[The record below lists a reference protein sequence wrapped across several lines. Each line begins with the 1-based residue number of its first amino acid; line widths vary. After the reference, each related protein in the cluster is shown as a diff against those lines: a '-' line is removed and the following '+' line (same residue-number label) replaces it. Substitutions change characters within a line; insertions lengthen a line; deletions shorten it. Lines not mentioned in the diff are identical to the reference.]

1 MKVFAMPVPPHL
13 PAPVPQA
20 GEGSVV
26 SRGATFTEC
35 FSAQRI
41 LAIETSTE
49 ACSVAL
55 LVDGQVRY
63 RSVPASSG
71 HSESVLPLI
80 RELLMDADISLKA
93 LDAIAYGAGPGAFTG
108 LRLAC
113 GVAQGLA
120 FGAGLPVLGVGSLE
134 ALAWASGKPR
144 VYAALDARMNEVY
157 FAAYRIAGLY
167 LEEELAPGVAH
178 AEAAGVPDGQGWFGC
193 GSGFLS
199 YGDELVKRLGPA
211 LSGFDAALV
220 PDASAVAQLAAA
232 RLAIRAG
239 LDPFEAQ
246 PVYVR
251 QKVALTTAERLA
263 RGGKA

>member
-1 MKVFAMPVPPHL
+1 M
-13 PAPVPQA
+13 
-20 GEGSVV
+20 
-26 SRGATFTEC
+26 
-35 FSAQRI
+35 SARISSAKRI

-49 ACSVAL
+49 TCSVAL
-55 LVDGQVRY
+55 LLDGHVRH

-71 HSESVLPLI
+71 HSERVLPLI
-80 RELLMDADISLKA
+80 RELLDEADLSLKG
-93 LDAIAYGAGPGAFTG
+93 LNAIAYGAGPGAFTG

-120 FGAGLPVLGVGSLE
+120 FGAGLPVIGVGSLE

-157 FAAYRIAGLY
+157 FAAYRIEGLD
-167 LEEELAPGVAH
+167 LEQELAPGVAH
-178 AEAAGVPDGQGWFGC
+178 AGDAGLPAGEGWFGC
-193 GSGFLS
+193 GSGFS
-199 YGDELVKRLGPA
+199 AYGEELVKRLGPA
-211 LSGFDAALV
+211 LTGFDAALV

-232 RLAIRAG
+232 RLAIQAG

-246 PVYVR
+246 PAYVR
-251 QKVALTTAERLA
+251 QKVALTTAERLD

>member
-1 MKVFAMPVPPHL
+1 MSTHITSSK
-13 PAPVPQA
+13 
-20 GEGSVV
+20 
-26 SRGATFTEC
+26 
-35 FSAQRI
+35 RI

-49 ACSVAL
+49 TCSVAL
-55 LVDGQVRY
+55 LADGMVRH

-71 HSESVLPLI
+71 HSERILPLI
-80 RELLMDADISLKA
+80 RELLDEADTSLTT

-157 FAAYRIAGLY
+157 FAAYRIKAFD

-178 AEAAGVPDGQGWFGC
+178 AGEAGLPAGQGWFGC
-193 GSGFLS
+193 GSGFS
-199 YGDELVKRLGPA
+199 AYGVELAKRLGPA
-211 LSGFDAALV
+211 LSDFDSALL

-232 RLAIRAG
+232 RLETQAG

-246 PVYVR
+246 PAYVR
-251 QKVALTTAERLA
+251 QKVALTTAERLT